1 MTGWIINHNRPA
13 VGQRNRHP
21 PDVRARPIADIT
33 DGFWTSVGAAGI
45 SRYRENRSAP
55 STRRRGCVAPSPL
68 TYLRAWLRYRFS
80 SCSGPKSIGRGSL
93 MGARRKSSSNRSRS
107 AQAAGAIVVPWLSAA
122 RCIFAQTFHAPFR
135 APARS
140 GQKHAANGLDTS
152 HRTGFSSS
160 SDRRI
165 RV

>member
-1 MTGWIINHNRPA
+1 
-13 VGQRNRHP
+13 
-21 PDVRARPIADIT
+21 
-33 DGFWTSVGAAGI
+33 VGAAGI

-107 AQAAGAIVVPWLSAA
+107 AQAGGAIVVPWLSAA
-122 RCIFAQTFHAPFR
+122 RCIFAQTFHATFR

-165 RV
+165 RVILKVRFRPIADIGRMGQQPSHEASS